1 MGKQRWITLDFFGKI
16 RSSMWVL
23 KNVRAIVNLK
33 KKNTLHLQTRK
44 YLKGNW
50 ESHSSTEAKIKKKR
64 GEGRREGEKEGGEG
78 KGGATAATK
87 KPSK

>member
-1 MGKQRWITLDFFGKI
+1 MNNFRLFWKNTKLDVGLEKC
-16 RSSMWVL
+16 
-23 KNVRAIVNLK
+23 KGNHKLK
-33 KKNTLHLQTRK
+33 KKTLHLQTRK

-50 ESHSSTEAKIKKKR
+50 ESHSSTEAKIKKKG